1 MYTYLVNV
9 CALEFLF
16 DIEANPE
23 NKENHNNIIGVGDL
37 INSKSWKYVVRVN
50 IPYIVVY
57 SYILNGCMNKQLW
70 RYKTEKLVYLVVYS
84 CHKKDC

>member
-23 NKENHNNIIGVGDL
+23 NKKNHNIIGVGDL
-37 INSKSWKYVVRVN
+37 INSKSWKYVVCVN

-57 SYILNGCMNKQLW
+57 SYILNGCMNKQL
-70 RYKTEKLVYLVVYS
+70 
-84 CHKKDC
+84 